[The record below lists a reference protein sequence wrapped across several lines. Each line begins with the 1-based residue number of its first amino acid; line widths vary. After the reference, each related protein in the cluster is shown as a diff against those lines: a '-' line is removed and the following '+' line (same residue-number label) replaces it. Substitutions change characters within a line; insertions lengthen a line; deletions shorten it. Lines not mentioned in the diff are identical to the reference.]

1 MRKKRRIGLF
11 FTIVLILSVLGFLS
25 WFLMTIFEGG
35 NPQIVIQPLPEYLTA
50 DQKFSLVVTD
60 TERGLRTIKVT
71 VKQGGREVPVFSQ
84 SFPFQGLLNRGGV
97 HRHETEFFI
106 DPSQLNLAQGRVD
119 LEIQVRDYSR
129 RSGGDGNLGLLSHK
143 MTVDTIPPAI
153 RAVSRIH
160 YVNLGGSGLIV
171 YETSSDTDESGLYV
185 KDLFFQGYAAS
196 SEGRDGLCVC
206 YFAISYNMEAK
217 PDIFLWAKDKA
228 GNVSKAGFY
237 CRIRKK
243 RFRRDRINI
252 TDRFLKRILPYFA
265 TVSFAA
271 DSGNKEKFLKINRDL
286 RQKNAETFYD
296 LRTRTSDE
304 RLWGDENWVRLRN
317 AATMARFADH
327 RTYYYRGKKIDEQVH
342 LGVDLASLAQSPVQ
356 AANSGR
362 TIFAGDM
369 GIYGLTVVID
379 HGQGISSG
387 YSHLSKIS
395 VQTGQEISRGEE
407 IGFTGQTGL
416 AGGDH
421 LHFGIMVHGIPVNP
435 IEWWDPHWVE
445 DNILRKLRLL
455 NGK

>member
-1 MRKKRRIGLF
+1 
-11 FTIVLILSVLGFLS
+11 
-25 WFLMTIFEGG
+25 
-35 NPQIVIQPLPEYLTA
+35 
-50 DQKFSLVVTD
+50 
-60 TERGLRTIKVT
+60 
-71 VKQGGREVPVFSQ
+71 
-84 SFPFQGLLNRGGV
+84 
-97 HRHETEFFI
+97 
-106 DPSQLNLAQGRVD
+106 
-119 LEIQVRDYSR
+119 
-129 RSGGDGNLGLLSHK
+129 
-143 MTVDTIPPAI
+143 
-153 RAVSRIH
+153 
-160 YVNLGGSGLIV
+160 
-171 YETSSDTDESGLYV
+171 
-185 KDLFFQGYAAS
+185 
-196 SEGRDGLCVC
+196 
-206 YFAISYNMEAK
+206 
-217 PDIFLWAKDKA
+217 
-228 GNVSKAGFY
+228 
-237 CRIRKK
+237 
-243 RFRRDRINI
+243 
-252 TDRFLKRILPYFA
+252 FA

-296 LRTRTSDE
+296 LRTRTSEE
-304 RLWGDENWVRLRN
+304 RLWGDENWARLRN

-356 AANSGR
+356 ATNSGR
-362 TIFAGDM
+362 TIFTGDM

-455 NGK
+455 DGK